1 MQIGYLLGMP
11 VAAYSLDL
19 GRAHT
24 DFAEGKMQMRL
35 IERQLEDEEIDSFAI
50 ISMAGVASEA
60 TRYDEA
66 RSVMG
71 LLLTSTVYQTKFMNN
86 IGHMSS
92 SKSNAAA

>member
-1 MQIGYLLGMP
+1 MP

-35 IERQLEDEEIDSFAI
+35 IERQLEDDEIDTFAI

-60 TRYDEA
+60 TKYEEVSISQKDCC
-66 RSVMG
+66 
-71 LLLTSTVYQTKFMNN
+71 LTVTAFS
-86 IGHMSS
+86 H
-92 SKSNAAA
+92 